1 MLIKENKTKKSRAF
15 VFIVFLS
22 GFKIIV
28 FFFIS
33 KISMI
38 ENMSETNFSF
48 PAGILMTVVF

>member
-22 GFKIIV
+22 SFKIIV